1 MDIKNRKIIFAVL
14 LLGFSSIAAQ
24 IVLLRE
30 FLIVFYGNEMSMGY
44 MLSAWL
50 IGTAIG
56 SWLLGGIADKI
67 KNKQAVFCCCQSA
80 LGLLF
85 VFSIVA
91 VRYIKIIF
99 GLVPGQIIA
108 FMPMLISSFVIL
120 VPLCSLLGF
129 MFAFSCRRYEQSSGT
144 GVQQITDVYILE
156 AIGAILGGILVSF
169 VFIQTMKALD
179 IMVVLGLLNII
190 AAIYTAGFKG
200 LTKKN
205 KFFYAPMC
213 AGILMI
219 ALIFAGKGYNLQAR
233 SIDWQWQGSN
243 VLSCKNSIYGN
254 IVITGNK
261 DQKSFFYNGLYLY
274 TIPNKKEAEES
285 VHFSLLSHYK
295 PKNVLLIGGGIGG
308 AVEEI
313 LRHDVDKIDY
323 LELDPELIK
332 QAKKHISGA
341 QYSYLQNSKVKIHHM
356 DGRFFVKNTDN
367 RYDCII
373 LNVGDPYTA
382 QTNRYYTVEFFKQIK
397 TILNKQGVF
406 SLALTSSESYI
417 SQELQD
423 FLASIYHSLRE
434 VFTQVKVIPGDKAYF
449 ISSSQKNAATNNY
462 KDLTRRAKQRK
473 IGLEYV
479 RDYYLFN
486 KLSQDKI
493 KQFQEVLQ
501 SSSRIN
507 INHDFHPTAYYY
519 DMVFWASHF
528 RDSLFKKILKTIN
541 EKTIW
546 LGVILLSVLILSNA
560 FIRRQKR
567 SFYKQA
573 VLSAVFMAGFAEM
586 SFQIVILLCFQVIYG
601 YVFYKLG
608 LILTAF
614 MIGLVWGAV
623 CIKNI
628 LPKLEKISR
637 QVQVF
642 ICLQL
647 AVCIYPLIL
656 PLIFSW
662 LSKTSSSVM
671 TWVGPNIIFPCLPI
685 IAGFIGGMQFPL
697 ANKMY
702 LGNKRVIGKAAGI
715 NYGVD
720 LFGAC
725 FGALLSGT
733 FLIPILGIAK
743 TCFLVAGLNAVVLI
757 MLFIMAQKT
766 QANNPGS
773 G

>member
-24 IVLLRE
+24 IVLIRE

-44 MLSAWL
+44 MLSSWL

-67 KNKQAVFCCCQSA
+67 KNKQAVFCCCQSI

-85 VFSIVA
+85 ALSIVA
-91 VRYIKIIF
+91 IRYIKIAF
-99 GLVPGQIIA
+99 GLAPGQIIA

-120 VPLCSLLGF
+120 VPLCALLGF
-129 MFAFSCRRYEQSSGT
+129 MFAFSCRIYKQPSGT
-144 GVQQITDVYILE
+144 GAQQITNVYILE

-190 AAIYTAGFKG
+190 AAIYTAGFKD

-219 ALIFAGKGYNLQAR
+219 ALIFAGKCYNLQAR
-233 SIDWQWQGSN
+233 SIGWQWQGSN
-243 VLSCKNSIYGN
+243 LLGYKNSIYGN
-254 IVITGNK
+254 IVVTGRK

-274 TIPNKKEAEES
+274 TIPNKKEVEES
-285 VHFSLLSHYK
+285 VHFALLSHYK

-323 LELDPELIK
+323 VELDPELIK
-332 QAKKHISGA
+332 QAKKHISET
-341 QYSYLQNSKVKIHHM
+341 QYAYLQNSKVKIHHM

-367 RYDCII
+367 QYDCII

-382 QTNRYYTVEFFKQIK
+382 QINRYYTVEFFKQIK
-397 TILNKQGVF
+397 AILNKQGVF

-417 SQELQD
+417 SQDLQD

-434 VFTQVKVIPGDKAYF
+434 VFAQVKVIPGDKAYF

-462 KDLTRRAKQRK
+462 KDLTRRAKHRK
-473 IGLEYV
+473 IDLQYV

-501 SSSRIN
+501 SSSHIN

-528 RDSLFKKILKTIN
+528 RDSFFKKILKTIN

-546 LGVILLSVLILSNA
+546 LGVILLSMLSLSSA
-560 FIRRQKR
+560 FIRRQKK
-567 SFYKQA
+567 SFCKQA
-573 VLSAVFMAGFAEM
+573 VLSAVFMTGFAEM

-614 MIGLVWGAV
+614 MVGLVWGAV
-623 CIKNI
+623 CFKNI

-637 QVQVF
+637 QIRVF
-642 ICLQL
+642 ICLQI

-662 LSKTSSSVM
+662 LSKTSSPVM
-671 TWVGPNIIFPCLPI
+671 IWVGPNIIFPCLPI

-702 LGNKRVIGKAAGI
+702 LGKSRVIGKAAGI